1 MGSTSFSEV
10 IFSIE
15 SVKNPLAGPIYTAM
29 KRKSTLQKLYHDVG
43 ASFIPT
49 IPPSFIRLRLGKWLR
64 KLIHFN
70 RTIFIVLEYPPALI
84 L

>member
-15 SVKNPLAGPIYTAM
+15 SVKNPLARPIYTAM

-49 IPPSFIRLRLGKWLR
+49 IPPSFTWLRLGKWLR
-64 KLIHFN
+64 KLMWKSIM
-70 RTIFIVLEYPPALI
+70 PKLI
-84 L
+84 TAPFHINN

>member
-15 SVKNPLAGPIYTAM
+15 SVKNPLAEPIYTAM

-43 ASFIPT
+43 ASFIQTVLPSLSKT
-49 IPPSFIRLRLGKWLR
+49 RLDYDLTQTSLINIIIPLM
-64 KLIHFN
+64 
-70 RTIFIVLEYPPALI
+70 
-84 L
+84 